1 MQAHPAFETGLEDP
15 DVAAAP
21 LALHEQSARQRKE
34 RSSGA
39 RPPYTV
45 REAAHLLGMKETA
58 LRERIRMRRVR
69 VLRLGRRVLVKRE
82 ELERLLAEGS
92 VEHAADGRHVLLR
105 APR

>member
-1 MQAHPAFETGLEDP
+1 VPPLI
-15 DVAAAP
+15 VAAA
-21 LALHEQSARQRKE
+21 AATGDTA
-34 RSSGA
+34 SG
-39 RPPYTV
+39 RPTYTV
-45 REAAHLLGMKETA
+45 GEAAHLLGMKETT